1 MPLRKARL
9 RISDY
14 NESRKSRIKKQEK
27 RAMMVNLS
35 LTSMVDMFA
44 LIVIFLLAN
53 QGTVNDWIKTGKDIQ
68 LPKAKAEEPPP
79 RAASLQIALDEVIG
93 DDTPLMKYAQIK
105 QTTAPITKWLAS
117 VPKLGKDGASYIN
130 IVADKRI
137 PFGVIKRVVTACQ
150 AAGFGNV
157 NLAVQPR

>member
-9 RISDY
+9 KISDY
-14 NESRKSRIKKQEK
+14 NEKRKGRIQKHEK

-44 LIVIFLLAN
+44 IIVIFLLAN
-53 QGTVNDWIKTGKDIQ
+53 QGTMDEWIKTGKVIE
-68 LPKAKAEEPPP
+68 LPKARADTPPP
-79 RAASLQIALDEVIG
+79 RAASLQISMEGVYGDEK
-93 DDTPLMKYAQIK
+93 PLMAYAQIK
-105 QTTAPITKWLAS
+105 QTTAPVTKWLAR
-117 VPKLGKDGASYIN
+117 VPKLGKEGGSYIN
-130 IVADKRI
+130 IVADRRI
-137 PFGVIKRVVTACQ
+137 PFGVIRRVVLACQ